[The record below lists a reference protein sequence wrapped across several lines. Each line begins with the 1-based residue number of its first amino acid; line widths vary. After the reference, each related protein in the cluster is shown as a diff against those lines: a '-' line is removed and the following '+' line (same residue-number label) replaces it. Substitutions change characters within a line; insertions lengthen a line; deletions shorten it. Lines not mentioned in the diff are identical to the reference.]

1 VSLVQTCYELV
12 LQCKGLS
19 DPGNVGLGGFAV
31 VAMLHQ
37 EDDAEHEHATPHVD
51 YQYGFDMVFCRRA
64 IRILRI
70 SLPALWSWDGFW
82 LAVFVF
88 MVRPSRP
95 HGNRLLDYV
104 FEPFPTALRE
114 LRHVPCVHSSNKHC
128 LRQVFPPLFTQLLFN
143 LMPGTLRPHLRP
155 PHLPFA
161 AASPLRHAES
171 APARAL

>member
-1 VSLVQTCYELV
+1 
-12 LQCKGLS
+12 
-19 DPGNVGLGGFAV
+19 
-31 VAMLHQ
+31 MLHQ

-95 HGNRLLDYV
+95 HGNRLLDNV
-104 FEPFPTALRE
+104 FEPFPNSAAGACGSFGTFRAYIPATSTAYGRCS
-114 LRHVPCVHSSNKHC
+114 RRCSRNSSS
-128 LRQVFPPLFTQLLFN
+128 T
-143 LMPGTLRPHLRP
+143 
-155 PHLPFA
+155 
-161 AASPLRHAES
+161 
-171 APARAL
+171 

>member
-1 VSLVQTCYELV
+1 
-12 LQCKGLS
+12 
-19 DPGNVGLGGFAV
+19 
-31 VAMLHQ
+31 MLHQ

-104 FEPFPTALRE
+104 FEPFPTALRAPAGASARSVRTFQQQA
-114 LRHVPCVHSSNKHC
+114 LLTAGVPAAVHAT
-128 LRQVFPPLFTQLLFN
+128 PLQLDA
-143 LMPGTLRPHLRP
+143 RYV
-155 PHLPFA
+155 
-161 AASPLRHAES
+161 AASSSPSPLAIRSGLTTAS
-171 APARAL
+171 R